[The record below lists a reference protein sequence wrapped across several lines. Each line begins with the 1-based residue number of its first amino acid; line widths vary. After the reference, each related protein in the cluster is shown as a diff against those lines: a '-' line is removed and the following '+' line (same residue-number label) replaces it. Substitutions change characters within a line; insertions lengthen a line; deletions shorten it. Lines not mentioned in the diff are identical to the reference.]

1 MILEKLEIERENY
14 GPDKGRLNAKISI
27 KNDKNR
33 ITMEL
38 PPAVGTQILQ
48 LAKQALIDAVEK
60 SANDF
65 IFDLTTAIPDTL
77 NLESK

>member
-1 MILEKLEIERENY
+1 MILEKLQIEREGY
-14 GPDKGRLNAKISI
+14 GTNKGKLNATICI
-27 KNDKNR
+27 QNDKNR

-38 PPAVGTQILQ
+38 PPDVGTKILQ

-77 NLESK
+77 SLESK